1 VKNKVRGQNMT
12 NNDVEIIERLT
23 RVEAQTTN
31 NTTDIADLKEETKA
45 INKIANSVEI
55 MAIEMKGMGEN
66 ITRIDNKVSGLTAK
80 VSDIESAPVK
90 TKAQIVD
97 KVITI
102 LGTAVTTG
110 VIAFLLTQVA
120 PQIFS

>member
-1 VKNKVRGQNMT
+1 MM
-12 NNDVEIIERLT
+12 NNDIEIVERLT

-66 ITRIDNKVSGLTAK
+66 ITRIDNKVSGLTSK
-80 VSDIESAPVK
+80 VNDIESAPTR
-90 TKAQIVD
+90 TKAQVVD

-110 VIAFLLTQVA
+110 VIAFLLAQVA

>member
-1 VKNKVRGQNMT
+1 MI
-12 NNDVEIIERLT
+12 NNEVEIIERLT

-80 VSDIESAPVK
+80 VSDIESTPVK

>member
-1 VKNKVRGQNMT
+1 MT

-23 RVEAQTTN
+23 RVESQTTN
-31 NTTDIADLKEETKA
+31 NTTDIADLKDETKA
-45 INKIANSVEI
+45 INKIANSIEI

-66 ITRIDNKVSGLTAK
+66 ITRIDNKVSGLTSK
-80 VSDIESAPVK
+80 VNDIESAPTR
-90 TKAQIVD
+90 TKAQVVD

>member
-1 VKNKVRGQNMT
+1 MT

>member
-1 VKNKVRGQNMT
+1 MT
-12 NNDVEIIERLT
+12 NNDIEIIERLT

-66 ITRIDNKVSGLTAK
+66 ITRIDGKVTSLSTKVNDLENAPTKSKAHVVDRVLTLFLTA
-80 VSDIESAPVK
+80 
-90 TKAQIVD
+90 
-97 KVITI
+97 
-102 LGTAVTTG
+102 TATG
-110 VIAFLLTQVA
+110 IIAFLLTQVA
-120 PQIFS
+120 PQIYGH

>member
-1 VKNKVRGQNMT
+1 MT
-12 NNDVEIIERLT
+12 NNDIEIVERLT
-23 RVEAQTTN
+23 RVEAQTIN

-66 ITRIDNKVSGLTAK
+66 ITRIDNKVSGLTSK
-80 VSDIESAPVK
+80 VNDIESAPTR
-90 TKAQIVD
+90 TKAQVVD

-110 VIAFLLTQVA
+110 IIAFLLTQVA

>member
-1 VKNKVRGQNMT
+1 MT
-12 NNDVEIIERLT
+12 NNDIEIVERLT

-66 ITRIDNKVSGLTAK
+66 ITRIDNKVSGLTSK
-80 VSDIESAPVK
+80 VNDIESAPTR
-90 TKAQIVD
+90 TKAQVVD

-110 VIAFLLTQVA
+110 IIAFLLTQVA

>member
-1 VKNKVRGQNMT
+1 MT
-12 NNDVEIIERLT
+12 NNDIEIVERLT

-66 ITRIDNKVSGLTAK
+66 ITRIDNKVSGLTSK
-80 VSDIESAPVK
+80 VNDIESAPTR
-90 TKAQIVD
+90 TKAQVVD

-110 VIAFLLTQVA
+110 VIAFLLAQVA

>member
-1 VKNKVRGQNMT
+1 M
-12 NNDVEIIERLT
+12 NNDIEIVERLT

-66 ITRIDNKVSGLTAK
+66 ITRIDNKVSGLTSK
-80 VSDIESAPVK
+80 VNDIESAPTR
-90 TKAQIVD
+90 TKAQVVD

>member
-1 VKNKVRGQNMT
+1 M
-12 NNDVEIIERLT
+12 NNDIEIVERLT

-66 ITRIDNKVSGLTAK
+66 ITRIDNKVSGLTSK
-80 VSDIESAPVK
+80 VNDIESAPTR
-90 TKAQIVD
+90 TKAQVVD

-110 VIAFLLTQVA
+110 AIAFLLTQVA